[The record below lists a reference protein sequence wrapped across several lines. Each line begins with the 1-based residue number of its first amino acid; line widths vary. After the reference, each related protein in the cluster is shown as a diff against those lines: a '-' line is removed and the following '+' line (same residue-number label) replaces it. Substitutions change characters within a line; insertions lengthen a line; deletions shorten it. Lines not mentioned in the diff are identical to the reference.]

1 MTSTPRY
8 GVLFDQVNVL
18 TPTTKQDNQLLNTT
32 GAMISAILH
41 IAAWLAFAGID
52 VYLWTEVDGGD
63 KVFGRNGNAT
73 TKFNQLVYATNGTWM
88 IALACGIIVSVLRV
102 HNHFTMIVSGLV
114 GSLAGSIFTSVLAIL
129 MLCLDDTNSDEI
141 FLLLLISTV
150 LKTSVFFT
158 VRRND
163 MIAQFDYYIPK

>member
-1 MTSTPRY
+1 MPAAKDESRGLNST
-8 GVLFDQVNVL
+8 G
-18 TPTTKQDNQLLNTT
+18 T
-32 GAMISAILH
+32 MISGILH
-41 IAAWLAFAGID
+41 IAAWLAIAGID

-88 IALACGIIVSVLRV
+88 IALACGIIVASVRV

-141 FLLLLISTV
+141 FVLLLISTV

-163 MIAQFDYYIPK
+163 MIAQFDYYNQK